1 MVAAQLLA
9 DTDSTKFVQ
18 GIAIVKIALAFNF
31 FFFFCHVVQSSTS
44 IVNIILHL

>member
-31 FFFFCHVVQSSTS
+31 FFFFAMLYSLQQV
-44 IVNIILHL
+44 L